1 MDILI
6 FVSSLQSPGLH
17 FVFWWVSYSQFNHL
31 ITARTCK
38 EEYMFTRVS
47 GGRVSGD
54 GPATHP
60 VPHQGCAV
68 LWSVGPGRCF
78 VSVGAVSRLIQS
90 CSLGLC
96 DLQTSESS
104 EMTFYDPEL
113 SGGKNG
119 RVTGDDP
126 VIYSGHLL

>member
-1 MDILI
+1 
-6 FVSSLQSPGLH
+6 
-17 FVFWWVSYSQFNHL
+17 
-31 ITARTCK
+31 
-38 EEYMFTRVS
+38 MFTRES
-47 GGRVSGD
+47 GSRVSGN
-54 GPATHP
+54 GLATFPA
-60 VPHQGCAV
+60 PHQGCAV

-119 RVTGDDP
+119 RVSGDDP
-126 VIYSGHLL
+126 VTYSGHLLCSEELSGD

>member
-1 MDILI
+1 ML
-6 FVSSLQSPGLH
+6 
-17 FVFWWVSYSQFNHL
+17 
-31 ITARTCK
+31 
-38 EEYMFTRVS
+38 TRVS

-119 RVTGDDP
+119 RVTGDDQ